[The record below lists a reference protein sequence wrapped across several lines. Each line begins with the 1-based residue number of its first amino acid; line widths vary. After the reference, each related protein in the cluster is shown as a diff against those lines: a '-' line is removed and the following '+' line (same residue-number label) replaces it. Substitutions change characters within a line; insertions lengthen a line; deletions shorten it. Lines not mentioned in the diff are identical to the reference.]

1 MRSEGDLKAEE
12 PQLYEKNYF
21 ILMLM
26 MQSIKQAIFHLVEAA
41 FAYFEA
47 DISSNIDVF
56 ALQENEI

>member
-1 MRSEGDLKAEE
+1 MK
-12 PQLYEKNYF
+12 KNYF
-21 ILMLM
+21 ILELM
-26 MQSIKQAIFHLVEAA
+26 IQSIKQAIFHLVEAA